1 MRPDNAKE
9 LSKILF
15 LDIETVPQHF
25 KWSDLDERTAE
36 LFSTKTRFEQE
47 RSEKTAEELWS
58 EKGGILAEFG
68 KIICIG
74 VGSIHKSGETEALR
88 VTSFQ
93 GDDEAEL
100 LRRFV
105 ELLNTHFNTD
115 DHWLCGH
122 NGKEFDFPYIARRCV
137 VNRIKLPRLLDI
149 AGLKPWEVGH
159 LDTMNLWSFGDRKA
173 YTSLALLTHIL
184 EIPTPK
190 DDITG
195 ADVARVYHVEKDL
208 ERIAAYCRK
217 DVVATAQV
225 FMRLTG
231 RRAIKDTDVVMV

>member
-9 LSKILF
+9 LSKIL

-58 EKGGILAEFG
+58 EKGGCLAQFG

-105 ELLNTHFNTD
+105 ELLTPISTRMIIGFAAITERNSTS
-115 DHWLCGH
+115 L
-122 NGKEFDFPYIARRCV
+122 
-137 VNRIKLPRLLDI
+137 
-149 AGLKPWEVGH
+149 
-159 LDTMNLWSFGDRKA
+159 
-173 YTSLALLTHIL
+173 TSLA
-184 EIPTPK
+184 
-190 DDITG
+190 G
-195 ADVARVYHVEKDL
+195 AW
-208 ERIAAYCRK
+208 
-217 DVVATAQV
+217 
-225 FMRLTG
+225 
-231 RRAIKDTDVVMV
+231 